1 MMNIKERRIER
12 EVWEVWEVEGNDGM
26 QEITEGRQQ

>member
-1 MMNIKERRIER
+1 MMNVKEWRIER
-12 EVWEVWEVEGNDGM
+12 EVWEVKGNDRM